1 MQPKEIKIVYHSIE
15 QTGYVILLFK
25 SDKIFL
31 EDKSNRILTKKILK
45 ISIPEKYNKP
55 FDKMYNALSIK
66 ECDVYI
72 DGKYTYFGRFGYDGK
87 TINILIQDE
96 DILPHYPVDEKKVMN
111 FCL

>member
-15 QTGYVILLFK
+15 QTSYVTLLFK
-25 SDKIFL
+25 SDKVFL
-31 EDKSNRILTKKILK
+31 EDKSNKNLTKKILK

-55 FDKMYNALSIK
+55 FDKMYNALSIN
-66 ECDVYI
+66 ECYVYI
-72 DGKYTYFGRFGYDGK
+72 DGEYTCFGRFGYDGK

-96 DILPHYPVDEKKVMN
+96 DIIPYYPADEKIMD